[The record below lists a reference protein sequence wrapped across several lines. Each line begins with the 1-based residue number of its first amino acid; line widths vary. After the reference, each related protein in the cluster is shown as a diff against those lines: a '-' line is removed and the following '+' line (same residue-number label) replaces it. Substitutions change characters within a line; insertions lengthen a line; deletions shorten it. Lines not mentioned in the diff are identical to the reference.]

1 MYIVCIVLQSDFMI
15 ANVTVSALDEFLV
28 SLRGSMLRNTKDN
41 RTAADLPPELTQA
54 RRFGK
59 TRTAQSRALLED
71 YVELIADLL
80 ATGGEA
86 RPTDVARRLGVSHA
100 TAIKTITRLK
110 REGLATGL
118 PYRGVFL
125 TDTGQALA
133 ERMRTRHRL
142 VVNLLVA
149 LGVPTEIA
157 EADAEGIEHH
167 VSDATLKAFAHF
179 LQTSAASRTTRK
191 S

>member
-1 MYIVCIVLQSDFMI
+1 
-15 ANVTVSALDEFLV
+15 
-28 SLRGSMLRNTKDN
+28 MLRNAKDKRN
-41 RTAADLPPELTQA
+41 TTELPPELTQA

-59 TRTAQSRALLED
+59 TRSAQSRALLED

-80 ATGGEA
+80 ATSGEA

-100 TAIKTITRLK
+100 TAIKTISRLK
-110 REGLATGL
+110 REGLATGR

-133 ERMRTRHRL
+133 ERTRARHRV
-142 VVNLLVA
+142 VVNVLVA

-167 VSDATLKAFAHF
+167 VSEATLKAFAHF
-179 LQTSAASRTTRK
+179 LQTPGFQRPSRKALNANGTSASRALA
-191 S
+191 